1 MIKTR
6 NLHFSYDDIKKWNF
20 PDIHLEKGQNLL
32 VSGLSG
38 SGKTS
43 LMHLLAGI
51 LKPSKGEIFID
62 QTNIV
67 QLTGRQLDNF
77 RGRKIGIIF
86 QTPHFIRSLNAI
98 DNLRMAQILP
108 GNPPDESRIKMLL
121 TQLQLT
127 HRSHAMTY
135 ELSVGEQQRLSIA
148 RALVNHPLVLLA
160 DEPTSS
166 LDDKRCNEVISLLE
180 QLSMIGES
188 TLIVISHDSRL
199 KSHFSNQLELKG

>member
-6 NLHFSYDDIKKWNF
+6 NLHFSYDATKKWNF

-32 VSGLSG
+32 ISGLSG

-43 LMHLLAGI
+43 FMHLLAGI

-62 QTNIV
+62 QTDIV

-86 QTPHFIRSLNAI
+86 QTPHFIRSLNTI

-108 GNPPDESRIKMLL
+108 GNPPDESRINMLL
-121 TQLQLT
+121 AQLQLT

-148 RALVNHPLVLLA
+148 RALVNNPLVLLA

-166 LDDKRCNEVISLLE
+166 LDDKRCKEVISLLE